1 MKKEKEERRFS
12 FPGLIFTVFL
22 ILTVIYYVG
31 TIYNLGYVEYYESVF
46 FAIKNLVNDFLTT
59 TDMGLWLSS
68 NSYTIKALGLWCI
81 GTLFVVWNVL
91 SFFVRRK
98 YRIWFRP
105 FVLLSFFL
113 CLIIVIAVVYTF
125 PIIAKF
131 PVFGF
136 INDAIH
142 AIYLTTGI
150 MWGRMVNRISPEAY
164 QSILG
169 FLDSSQYIFANIG
182 TFYFIWYVIFRF
194 ANYFRNLQIQ
204 KDDKAFKKADETTSI
219 YNLFSEV
226 ETHARTV
233 DKTLPKHIRFFI
245 FDDSRS
251 NAFAYGRNRIAV
263 FSGALERESPEVL
276 KGFLAHEMGHLAH
289 KDTEALQISA
299 VCMNFLLFIILVP
312 LNITG
317 LVVSSVGS
325 FLPIVGPVISGFFG
339 NFFQDKCQDAIKFL
353 FEKTKKA
360 TRILGGRRDE
370 TRADSFAAQCGYGE
384 ALIGFFS
391 LDPDG
396 GGKDE
401 HPKNSKRIENIS
413 RVMRKLTP

>member
-1 MKKEKEERRFS
+1 MKKEKYERRFS
-12 FPGLIFTVFL
+12 FLGLLFAIFL
-22 ILTVIYYVG
+22 ILAVIYYIG
-31 TIYNLGYVEYYESVF
+31 TIYDLSYVRYYESVF
-46 FAIKNLVNDFLTT
+46 SSVRGWVDDFMST
-59 TDMGLWLSS
+59 TDIGLWLSS
-68 NSYTIKALGLWCI
+68 NSYTIKALGLWGI

-91 SFFVRRK
+91 SFFIRKK

-105 FVLLSFFL
+105 FVLLSFLL

-125 PIIAKF
+125 PVIAKF

-150 MWGRMVNRISPEAY
+150 MWGRIVSRFSSDVY
-164 QSILG
+164 QAMLS
-169 FLDSSQYIFANIG
+169 FLDSSQYIVANIG

-204 KDDKAFKKADETTSI
+204 KDNSKLSKADETTSI
-219 YNLFSEV
+219 YKLFSEV
-226 ETHARTV
+226 ESQARAV
-233 DKTLPKHIRFFI
+233 DKMLPEHIRLFI
-245 FDDSRS
+245 YDDSRT

-263 FSGALERESPEVL
+263 YAGALENESPEVL
-276 KGFLAHEMGHLAH
+276 KGFMAHEMGHLAH

-317 LVVSSVGS
+317 LMVSSVCS
-325 FLPIVGPVISGFFG
+325 FLPVVGPVISSFFG

-370 TRADSFAAQCGYGE
+370 TRADSFAAECGYGE

-413 RVMRKLTP
+413 RVMRKLNP